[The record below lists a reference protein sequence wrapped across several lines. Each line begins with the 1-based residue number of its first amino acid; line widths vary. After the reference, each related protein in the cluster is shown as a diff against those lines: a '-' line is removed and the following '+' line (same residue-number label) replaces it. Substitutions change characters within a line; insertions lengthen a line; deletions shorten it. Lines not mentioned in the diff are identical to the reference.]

1 VTQKDNDTP
10 NDDSVLDDAL
20 LDGSVVD
27 ETTLQVTVGTDQA
40 GERLD
45 RLLAAALDDLSR
57 SRLKALIEGGHVR
70 RLERSDRGETVRSPS
85 AKVNAGDAFEITI
98 PAPVDA
104 IPVGQD
110 IPLDIL
116 YEDDD
121 LIVLDKPAGMV
132 VHPAPGNPDGTL
144 VNALIYHCGESLAG
158 IGGVRRPGIV
168 HRLDKDTS
176 GVMVAAKTALAH
188 ANLVEQFSARSVDR
202 AYHAIVWGL
211 AKPPTGEIEGAIG
224 RHPKN
229 RKKMAVRETGG
240 KHALTR
246 YKTLEVY
253 GDGLAS
259 LVECRLATGRTH
271 QIRVHLSHRG
281 NPLLGDPQYGRATG
295 RRDAVSALEPETK
308 SQISAF
314 SRQALHA
321 HVLGFIHPTTG
332 QHVDFTTELP
342 DDMAHLKE
350 ILESL

>member
-1 VTQKDNDTP
+1 VTQKDNDTQ
-10 NDDSVLDDAL
+10 DDIL
-20 LDGSVVD
+20 LDETVMGESLTD
-27 ETTLQVTVGTDQA
+27 ETIMQVTVSADQA

-45 RLLAAALDDLSR
+45 RVLAAALDDLSR

-70 RLERSDRGETVRSPS
+70 RDSNVVHSPS
-85 AKVNAGDAFEITI
+85 AKVSAGDAFEITI

-121 LIVLDKPAGMV
+121 LIVLDKPAGLV

-144 VNALIYHCGESLAG
+144 VNALIFHCGDSLAG

-176 GVMVAAKTALAH
+176 GVMVAAKTAVAH

-211 AKPPTGEIEGAIG
+211 PKPAAGEIEGAIG

-246 YKTLEVY
+246 YKTLSVY

-281 NPLLGDPQYGRATG
+281 NPLIGDPVYGRSTG
-295 RRDAVSALEPETK
+295 RRDAVSALDPDIK
-308 SQISAF
+308 RQIGDF

-321 HVLGFIHPTTG
+321 RILGFVHPTTG
-332 QHVDFTTELP
+332 QHVDFKTELP
-342 DDMAHLKE
+342 DDMAHLKQ
-350 ILESL
+350 ILEYL